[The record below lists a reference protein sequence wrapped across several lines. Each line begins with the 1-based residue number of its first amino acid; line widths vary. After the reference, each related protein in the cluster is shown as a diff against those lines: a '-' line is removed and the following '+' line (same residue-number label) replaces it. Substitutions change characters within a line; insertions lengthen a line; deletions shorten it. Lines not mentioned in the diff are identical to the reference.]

1 MASTALIIDDN
12 SIVRHLL
19 RLEFERRGWVVTE
32 AKDPFEGLMA
42 FREVGPRLVTLD
54 LLMPINNGID
64 SLELARLIRVED
76 PAVAVLVV
84 SSFAAAPEVQVFFAK
99 QRIEI
104 FEKASADNPT
114 FDRLFERVDEL
125 FPQQG
130 IFSR

>member
-12 SIVRHLL
+12 PVVRHLL

-32 AKDPFEGLMA
+32 AKDPFEGLLA

-125 FPQQG
+125 FP
-130 IFSR
+130 